1 LSSGWT
7 GGSRATVALRG
18 RPARGAR
25 LSQLGLPIC
34 STYRTTPEL
43 AILTLKTPP
52 FQDRVVELFHAHF
65 HRLVRYLD
73 RLSGD
78 PELAADLA
86 QEAFIKLYQ
95 RGSMPDRPE
104 AWLITVAMNLFRNAR
119 STAARRRRLL
129 TPARAEATLG
139 DPMPSPSQS
148 FEGGDEHD
156 RVRAAID
163 RLTERERQILL
174 LRAEGYGYRDLA
186 AALDLNEASIGTLL
200 ARAKRAFRDAYG
212 GDVDAP

>member
-1 LSSGWT
+1 LAVLGAGASQPDPFV
-7 GGSRATVALRG
+7 GSTCRND
-18 RPARGAR
+18 
-25 LSQLGLPIC
+25 
-34 STYRTTPEL
+34 PEL
-43 AILTLKTPP
+43 AILTMKTPP

-86 QEAFIKLYQ
+86 QEAFIKLHQ

-104 AWLITVAMNLFRNAR
+104 AWLIAVAMNLFRNVR
-119 STAARRRRLL
+119 STSARRRRLL
-129 TPARAEATLG
+129 TPARAEAVLG
-139 DPMPSPSQS
+139 DPLPSPGQTAEAAD
-148 FEGGDEHD
+148 EGD

-163 RLTERERQILL
+163 RLSERERQILL

-186 AALDLNEASIGTLL
+186 EALDLNEASIGTFL
-200 ARAKRAFRDAYG
+200 ARAKRAFRKAYG
-212 GDVDAP
+212 SEADAP

>member
-1 LSSGWT
+1 M
-7 GGSRATVALRG
+7 
-18 RPARGAR
+18 
-25 LSQLGLPIC
+25 
-34 STYRTTPEL
+34 
-43 AILTLKTPP
+43 KTPP

-86 QEAFIKLYQ
+86 QEAFIKLHQ

-148 FEGGDEHD
+148 FEGGDERD

-186 AALDLNEASIGTLL
+186 AALDLNEASIGTFL